1 MVVNHLNQIDILFAP
16 VEADA
21 PPVVDADTVLALPIP
36 GQLLKPIAG
45 RDPKVGQAL
54 GVVKHAKLAVGDLLD
69 VHRETSGAFA
79 CENLRRLSIPE

>member
-1 MVVNHLNQIDILFAP
+1 VVVSHLDQIGVTFSP
-16 VEADA
+16 VETNA
-21 PPVVDADTVLALPIP
+21 PPVVNADAVLALPIP
-36 GQLLKPIAG
+36 GQLLKTIAG

-79 CENLRRLSIPE
+79 